1 MVKQFKKKWVI
12 LVMVLGVCN
21 ALGETP
27 FNDRNTFLEPSE
39 ILPVEDAFRLTAA
52 RSGDEVMLYW
62 QITPGY
68 YLYKHRLKATSEV
81 ALGALFMS
89 PGQAKHDE
97 FFGDVEVYY
106 DELEVIVPIL
116 SERAEGSLSERA
128 EGSLSERAE
137 GSLSDQAMT
146 LMVEYQGCADAGIC
160 YPPQKVLVSP

>member
-1 MVKQFKKKWVI
+1 
-12 LVMVLGVCN
+12 
-21 ALGETP
+21 
-27 FNDRNTFLEPSE
+27 
-39 ILPVEDAFRLTAA
+39 
-52 RSGDEVMLYW
+52 MLYW

-128 EGSLSERAE
+128 EGSLS
-137 GSLSDQAMT
+137 DQAMT

>member
-1 MVKQFKKKWVI
+1 MVVKQFKKQWVI
-12 LVMVLGVCN
+12 LVMVLGVGN

-52 RSGDEVMLYW
+52 RSGDEVTLYW

-68 YLYKHRLKATSEV
+68 YLYRHRLKATSEV
-81 ALGALFMS
+81 ALGALFMA
-89 PGQAKHDE
+89 PGQARHDE

-106 DELEVIVPIL
+106 DELEVTVPIL
-116 SERAEGSLSERA
+116 SERAEGSP
-128 EGSLSERAE
+128 
-137 GSLSDQAMT
+137 DQAMT

-160 YPPQKVLVSP
+160 YPPQKVQVSP

>member
-1 MVKQFKKKWVI
+1 
-12 LVMVLGVCN
+12 
-21 ALGETP
+21 
-27 FNDRNTFLEPSE
+27 
-39 ILPVEDAFRLTAA
+39 
-52 RSGDEVMLYW
+52 MLYW